1 MDHHCPWT
9 SNCVSHRTFP
19 TFLRFLHFTTT
30 GLSLLQYLL
39 LLRLHH
45 LWVNRHLPSSLGP
58 PTPLLFHLFF
68 TLGVNSITLFAV
80 GILAVNNTWA
90 LLINTTTIESWEI
103 SRHATLVRRARRFG
117 GYLRAPGGEEI
128 KITHQEFPFDVG
140 IWSNICQG
148 MGSRNPLTWLNP
160 FAAAPET
167 ATGLKFDEN
176 GFEDPGT
183 TWPPPDPDRGYKRPA
198 RAANED
204 AFVYADE
211 GLGGADSVK
220 AFKARQDVDAVR
232 KRKPF
237 VQRLEE
243 EYAFGNDASDAE
255 EEKEPYGDGEGE
267 EGWRNSEGECLKDF
281 GLDEDVEFYDEGED
295 EIPLGELLARRRA
308 AEQVYEE

>member
-9 SNCVSHRTFP
+9 SNCVSHTTFP
-19 TFLRFLHFTTT
+19 SFLRFLFSTTL

-39 LLRLHH
+39 FIRLHH
-45 LWVNRHLPSSLGP
+45 LWTHRHLPSSLGP
-58 PTPLLFHLFF
+58 PLPILCHLFL

-103 SRHATLVRRARRFG
+103 ARHATLVRRARRFG
-117 GYLRAPGGEEI
+117 GYLRAPGGDEVR
-128 KITHQEFPFDVG
+128 ITHQEFPFDVG
-140 IWSNICQG
+140 IWRNVCQG
-148 MGSRNPLTWLNP
+148 MGSRIPLAWLNP
-160 FAAAPET
+160 FAAAPDVR
-167 ATGLKFDEN
+167 TGLSFEEN

-183 TWPPPDPDRGYKRPA
+183 AWPPPDPDRGYKRPA

-211 GLGGADSVK
+211 GLGGADSVA
-220 AFKARQDVDAVR
+220 AFKARQDVDEVR
-232 KRKPF
+232 RRKPF
-237 VQRLEE
+237 VRRLEE
-243 EYAFGNDASDAE
+243 EYAYGDDASDAE
-255 EEKEPYGDGEGE
+255 EEEETGEGE

-295 EIPLGELLARRRA
+295 EIPLAELLARRRA
-308 AEQVYEE
+308 AEDMST